1 MENRMLHLTRRINE
15 KIKIGDDIN
24 IVVLGIDRG
33 QVKIGIDAPREIPV
47 HREEIYTKILLE
59 RAEANDE

>member
-1 MENRMLHLTRRINE
+1 MLHLTRRINE
-15 KIKIGDDIN
+15 KVKIGDDIT

-33 QVKIGIDAPREIPV
+33 QVKLGFDAPPEVPI